1 VEGEIPTF
9 VFLKRGPNKD
19 VAEYLGKFFFLKIE
33 DANAIIGA
41 LDVNKMTNL
50 IEKISGGKVG
60 SIDIYDLGIN
70 EKAAEAIFDI
80 ARSLGSQAI
89 LIVTEPELITEVPPP
104 EEIET
109 EIEEKLEIEEIEE
122 EKEETM
128 EEEAEEEIGV
138 ERMEEVREE
147 EVAEEEKTKK
157 PPKDSSLPPYLAE
170 EVSKEK
176 KEGVPLDEEIE
187 ALEIPEPKKKTKR
200 AKKGRKKVKKPPK
213 DSSLPPYLR

>member
-1 VEGEIPTF
+1 MEGEIPTF

-109 EIEEKLEIEEIEE
+109 EKGEIKKAKFVRIGKIILSYRTNDGEEYGKWL
-122 EKEETM
+122 
-128 EEEAEEEIGV
+128 
-138 ERMEEVREE
+138 
-147 EVAEEEKTKK
+147 
-157 PPKDSSLPPYLAE
+157 
-170 EVSKEK
+170 KEK
-176 KEGVPLDEEIE
+176 WKKDLCSHCRKNIKKAIEILEGRR
-187 ALEIPEPKKKTKR
+187 IPKLLKFLIQIDYTDFEKNDYT
-200 AKKGRKKVKKPPK
+200 
-213 DSSLPPYLR
+213 D